1 MAEQNFDIQIDD
13 IRLQRALERLD
24 KSLKNLKPAF
34 EEIGE
39 ILVTSV
45 TRNFEAGGRYR
56 RAGDWRG
63 GSRTWRPLSVATLF
77 KGKASRFATKAGKFS
92 NKGINFLK
100 NRKALFQ
107 KGNLLNSIN
116 WRASNDS
123 VQVGTNRV
131 YAAIHQFGGKAGR
144 GKKVT
149 IPARP
154 YLVVQ
159 DEDLDQ
165 ALDVLDDFLLG
176 NI

>member
-1 MAEQNFDIQIDD
+1 MAEPNFDIQIDD
-13 IRLQRALERLD
+13 SRLQRALETLD
-24 KSLKNLKPAF
+24 RNLRNLKPAF

-39 ILVTSV
+39 VLLTSV
-45 TRNFEAGGRYR
+45 VKNFEAGGRYR
-56 RAGDWRG
+56 KAGDWRG
-63 GSRTWRPLSVATLF
+63 GSRTWQPLSVATLF
-77 KGKASRFATKAGKFS
+77 KGKKSRFATKSGKFS
-92 NKGINFLK
+92 KKGIDFLK
-100 NRKALFQ
+100 NRKILFQ

-144 GKKVT
+144 GRKVT

-176 NI
+176 KI